1 MFESFLELVRKAA
14 KKKILFLPHAL
25 DQMNWA
31 NRLISPKEVRKVIFQ
46 GEIIEEYPED
56 PRGHSCLMLGYGENK
71 RAIHVVCS
79 PNGVRIIKRGYNSWN
94 VSIVNQKC
102 KEEQRLIILTDMA
115 IIFF

>member
-1 MFESFLELVRKAA
+1 MVESFLELVRKAA

-79 PNGVRIIKRGYNSWN
+79 P
-94 VSIVNQKC
+94 
-102 KEEQRLIILTDMA
+102 KEDFLALITSYLPDEAKWSSDYKTRV
-115 IIFF
+115 

>member
-79 PNGVRIIKRGYNSWN
+79 P
-94 VSIVNQKC
+94 
-102 KEEQRLIILTDMA
+102 KEDFLALITSYLPDEAKWSSDYKTRV
-115 IIFF
+115 